1 MIQLRPI
8 QTPQAFSIIPSSFSE
23 GTLNLAA
30 LSLTENGTNIQQ
42 NDVTFAWTASDNGN
56 YIIITMTPTITLKA
70 DQIYT
75 LELYTDSDVLYRDL
89 VYITTKTDK
98 KEVFN
103 YTEPYQSYDDGDDE
117 YIVL

>member
-8 QTPQAFSIIPSSFSE
+8 QTPQSFSIIPSSFDE
-23 GTLNLAA
+23 DTLNAA
-30 LSLTENGTNIQQ
+30 TLSLTENGTNVDEA
-42 NDVTFAWTASDNGN
+42 DVTFAWTASDNGN
-56 YIIITMTPTITLKA
+56 YIIVTMTPTVTLKA

-103 YTEPYQSYDDGDDE
+103 YAEPYQHYDDGDDE

>member
-1 MIQLRPI
+1 VIQLRPI

-23 GTLNLAA
+23 GTLNLAT

-42 NDVTFAWTASDNGN
+42 DDVTFAWTSSGNGN

-98 KEVFN
+98 KEVFT